1 MRQDLLIALGSNEET
16 ETDSPRAIV
25 AQAIRRLSTRGMR
38 IRAVSRFFQTPCFPA
53 GAGADYANACILADA
68 DHLGLDARGVLAL
81 LHEVEAEFGRKR
93 VQRWGSRTLDL
104 DLLAMG
110 DVVLPDLA
118 GFSHWLDLPLDQQVG
133 TTPDR
138 LILPHPR
145 IQDRGFVLVPLCD
158 IAPDWRHPV
167 LNRTARQL
175 HDALKPEEIAEIRPM

>member
-16 ETDSPRAIV
+16 ETDSPRGIV
-25 AQAIRRLSTRGMR
+25 AQAIRRLASRGLR
-38 IRAVSRFFQTPCFPA
+38 IHAVSRFFRTPCFPA
-53 GAGADYANACILADA
+53 GAGADYANACILADV
-68 DHLGLDARGVLAL
+68 DHLGLDARGTLAL

-118 GFSHWLDLPLDQQVG
+118 GFNLWRDLPLEQQIG
-133 TTPDR
+133 ATPDR

-145 IQDRGFVLVPLCD
+145 IQDRAFVLVPLCD
-158 IAPDWRHPV
+158 VAPDWPHPM

-175 HDALKPEEIAEIRPM
+175 RDQLKPEEIAEIRPL